1 MFQFWKYITENLFK
15 IIYKINFYGTVEIP
29 SDEKYS
35 LVPDDS
41 RSLDPEVLKDI
52 F

>member
-1 MFQFWKYITENLFK
+1 MFK
-15 IIYKINFYGTVEIP
+15 ISYKINCYGTVEMP
-29 SDEKYS
+29 SDQKYS

-41 RSLDPEVLKDI
+41 RSLDPEVLTDI